1 MLLAVCSHIF
11 QIFYCSALLGI
22 CHNLRYRE
30 IDYFFMAV
38 TWVHRG
44 VMVWILNV
52 MGVDVETYMYKL
64 SRYKSIA
71 MLAKAA
77 MAAIDDVARQ

>member
-1 MLLAVCSHIF
+1 
-11 QIFYCSALLGI
+11 
-22 CHNLRYRE
+22 
-30 IDYFFMAV
+30 MAV

-77 MAAIDDVARQ
+77 MAAIDDVAQQ